1 MYMSSPVVSGDS
13 IYGLSHKRKGQFFCL
28 DARTGKTQWLSNGRE
43 GDNSA
48 AVVAGQFL
56 LMLTDGAELVVVRAD
71 PRQFEVIKKYPV
83 ADSAT
88 WAHPVL
94 VGKRVLIKDASSL
107 ALLGFE

>member
-1 MYMSSPVVSGDS
+1 
-13 IYGLSHKRKGQFFCL
+13 
-28 DARTGKTQWLSNGRE
+28 
-43 GDNSA
+43 
-48 AVVAGQFL
+48 
-56 LMLTDGAELVVVRAD
+56 MLTDGAELVVIRAD
-71 PRQFEVIKKYPV
+71 PKQFEVIKKYSV